1 MAKKTIDELT
11 SLSEV
16 ASGDELAVYDVSDNK
31 TKKATA
37 ADVVKAGATG
47 SVASGNTNGVNGGT
61 VYTAIENAI
70 EALDVSSAGG
80 SGKFIQAISETN
92 GKISATEGTIDSAP
106 TSGSGNPV
114 SSGGVYDF
122 VTKNI
127 ISFTIPA
134 GKELFIQMNAWTS
147 ARAGINVQGRGN
159 FMLVITATA
168 TSYVMI
174 ESVDSNNFVKRER
187 VTQIVGFPSTS
198 TIDFVGGYQTIRIQN
213 NTTENESFWAFGT
226 FVAANIQD
234 ITRSLPEETRGGE
247 EEEQR

>member
-16 ASGDELAVYDVSDNK
+16 ASGDELAIYDVSENK
-31 TKKATA
+31 TKKAVPS
-37 ADVVKAGATG
+37 DIVKAGATG
-47 SVASGNTNGVNGGT
+47 SVASGNTNAVNGGT

-70 EALDVSSAGG
+70 NVLDVAEAGG
-80 SGKFIQAISETN
+80 SGKYISAISEAN

-134 GKELFIQMNAWTS
+134 GKELFIKMRDWTS
-147 ARAGINVQGRGN
+147 ARAGMNVQGRGN
-159 FMLVITATA
+159 FMLFITATA
-168 TSYVMI
+168 TSNVRV
-174 ESVDSNNFVKRER
+174 ESVDSNNFVKREL
-187 VTQIVGFPSTS
+187 VTQIVGNPSTS

-213 NTTENESFWAFGT
+213 NTTENESFWAFGS
-226 FVAANIQD
+226 FVSANIQD
-234 ITRSLPEETRGGE
+234 FNRSLPEETRGGE

>member
-70 EALDVSSAGG
+70 NALDVSSAGG

-114 SSGGVYDF
+114 SSDAVYNALTGLTFKERRILTSGTNLKTVTESGMYFVNQGVTEAPTGTSWGSLLVFSYNNCVWQLF
-122 VTKNI
+122 QGT
-127 ISFTIPA
+127 TA
-134 GKELFIQMNAWTS
+134 GAFDKIYTRFRYNETTWLDWKV
-147 ARAGINVQGRGN
+147 IN
-159 FMLVITATA
+159 LSSI
-168 TSYVMI
+168 
-174 ESVDSNNFVKRER
+174 
-187 VTQIVGFPSTS
+187 
-198 TIDFVGGYQTIRIQN
+198 
-213 NTTENESFWAFGT
+213 
-226 FVAANIQD
+226 
-234 ITRSLPEETRGGE
+234 
-247 EEEQR
+247 